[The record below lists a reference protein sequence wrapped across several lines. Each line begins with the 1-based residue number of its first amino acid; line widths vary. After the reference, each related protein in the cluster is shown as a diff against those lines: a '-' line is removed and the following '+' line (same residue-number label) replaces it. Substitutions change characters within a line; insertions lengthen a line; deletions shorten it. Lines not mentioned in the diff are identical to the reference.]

1 MFITL
6 VTRSG
11 AVAAKK
17 EKKTLNLV
25 SFLPKRL
32 ISPDCTPSTNLPH
45 S

>member
-11 AVAAKK
+11 AVAARK
-17 EKKTLNLV
+17 KKTLNLV

-32 ISPDCTPSTNLPH
+32 VSPDCTPSTNLPH